1 VAELVTIA
9 RPYAEA
15 AFKLAREHASLESW
29 SEALALLET
38 VVEDTRVRALIGD
51 PSLSRG
57 DLERLI
63 LGVVGEQLPGHARN
77 LVQVL
82 LDNDRLEL
90 VPQIRSLY
98 EALRREHESV
108 IEAQIISAQPVTDEQ
123 LGALV
128 ARLEATH
135 QRRIRAKV
143 EVDPGLI
150 GGIRIVVGDKVIDAT
165 VRGQL
170 DQMAAALSR

>member
-1 VAELVTIA
+1 MAELVTIA

-15 AFKLAREHASLESW
+15 AFKLAREQSTLESW

-38 VVEDTRVRALIGD
+38 VIQEPRVHALIGD
-51 PSLSRG
+51 PKLSRTDIG
-57 DLERLI
+57 RLI
-63 LGVVGEQLPGHARN
+63 LGVLGEQLPGYARN

-82 LDNDRLEL
+82 LDNGRLEL
-90 VPQIRSLY
+90 VPQVRSLY

-108 IEAQIISAQPVTDEQ
+108 LEAQIVSALPITAEQ

-135 QRRIRAKV
+135 QRRVIAKV
-143 EVDPGLI
+143 EIDPDLI
-150 GGIRIVVGDKVIDAT
+150 GGIKIVVGDKVIDAT
-165 VRGQL
+165 VRGRL
-170 DQMAAALSR
+170 EQMAAALVH

>member
-1 VAELVTIA
+1 MAELATIA

-15 AFKLAREHASLESW
+15 AFKLAREQSALESW
-29 SEALALLET
+29 SEALALLEA
-38 VVEDTRVRALIGD
+38 VVQDPRVRELIGD
-51 PSLSRG
+51 PKLGRG
-57 DLERLI
+57 EIERLI
-63 LGVVGEQLPGHARN
+63 LGVVGEELPGPARN

-82 LDNDRLEL
+82 LENDRLEL
-90 VPQIRSLY
+90 VPQVRSLY

-108 IEAQIISAQPVTDEQ
+108 IEAQVISARPITDEQ
-123 LGALV
+123 LAALV

-135 QRRIRAKV
+135 RRRVRAKV

-150 GGIRIVVGDKVIDAT
+150 GGVKIVVGDKVIDAT
-165 VRGQL
+165 VRGKL